1 MISLSQTDLA
11 DLAHMPSWK
20 SKGPTL
26 PMPFSPRPKNKA
38 LLIGNMNGS
47 WLLIDPP
54 SIWPFLWFLGG
65 SSWTRKW
72 LILITIDEFSSPK
85 DRVVGP
91 LPNGWS
97 INGGDPITT
106 EAKVLGWD
114 PPRGGL
120 LGTLQLGSSILL
132 MATRNPD
139 SDHHLGMVLKG
150 LSKYWDQHLPK
161 GAVWTLRDGGFL
173 APQTSSLPGTPKGRS
188 RDKTSNFNWLHS
200 RMLSIHFFSSPR
212 KCPNWSQISGQRL
225 WQLYMCYLGLNEGGD
240 CDGDFSVPP
249 QKIRQDTENLKM
261 FLGFFSGWID
271 RKVSFCVRSKRDTV
285 SFYWVPSCE
294 LTYPIKIHFWR
305 FWRWVSFSP
314 GGIC

>member
-1 MISLSQTDLA
+1 MYCVFYTSQHFSLGRIWS
-11 DLAHMPSWK
+11 H
-20 SKGPTL
+20 
-26 PMPFSPRPKNKA
+26 SPKLTWLTWLTCHR
-38 LLIGNMNGS
+38 GNLRG
-47 WLLIDPP
+47 PP
-54 SIWPFLWFLGG
+54 SHAIFPPPKKKGLVDREYERFMVVNRPSPIRPFLWFLGG

-225 WQLYMCYLGLNEGGD
+225 WQLYMCYLRLNEGGD
-240 CDGDFSVPP
+240 CDLWF
-249 QKIRQDTENLKM
+249 ENSRPKKKQTRHRKTSRCC
-261 FLGFFSGWID
+261 FFFRVDWQEGFFF
-271 RKVSFCVRSKRDTV
+271 V
-285 SFYWVPSCE
+285 
-294 LTYPIKIHFWR
+294 
-305 FWRWVSFSP
+305 
-314 GGIC
+314 

>member
-1 MISLSQTDLA
+1 MVVNRPPHYGLSCGFLED
-11 DLAHMPSWK
+11 H
-20 SKGPTL
+20 
-26 PMPFSPRPKNKA
+26 PR
-38 LLIGNMNGS
+38 
-47 WLLIDPP
+47 
-54 SIWPFLWFLGG
+54 
-65 SSWTRKW
+65 TRKW
-72 LILITIDEFSSPK
+72 LVLITIDEFSSPK

-200 RMLSIHFFSSPR
+200 RMLSIHFFHHR
-212 KCPNWSQISGQRL
+212 G
-225 WQLYMCYLGLNEGGD
+225 
-240 CDGDFSVPP
+240 SVPIGARSRA
-249 QKIRQDTENLKM
+249 KGYGSFTCVTWAWTKVVIVM
-261 FLGFFSGWID
+261 VIFLF
-271 RKVSFCVRSKRDTV
+271 RPKK
-285 SFYWVPSCE
+285 
-294 LTYPIKIHFWR
+294 
-305 FWRWVSFSP
+305 
-314 GGIC
+314 